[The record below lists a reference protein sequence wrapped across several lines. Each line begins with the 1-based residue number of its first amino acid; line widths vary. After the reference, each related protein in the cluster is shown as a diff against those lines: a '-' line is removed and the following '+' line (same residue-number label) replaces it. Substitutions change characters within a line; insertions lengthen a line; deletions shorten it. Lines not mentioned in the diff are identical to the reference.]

1 MFAPFVWVF
10 VLGIA
15 IILRCWREIAN
26 QAYANVQR
34 RRLIERRR
42 LLHEFD
48 VDAKK
53 WTDLAI
59 ARDGLPFDRPDLKGK
74 GDDYNAL
81 ELHLY
86 GNTKNEGLRKRVF
99 KEGVEELRKADLRA
113 KSSQEQSK
121 TERKLRQTKDEIE
134 ELEKQ
139 KAVSARIIRDNV
151 NRAIPSLVI
160 VMWWGYML
168 LSRTAIEYFECKDN
182 TESVLLVADPQIRC
196 NFDKHLQW
204 KPVAL
209 IGFILYPV
217 GLFLAAF
224 GWLYVHRSSSKTRP
238 RVHVLATRASQIEKA
253 RADQV
258 EQFNA
263 RYGMM
268 YNCLRPQF
276 YLWICVDLGKKFS
289 IVGVKVLFPNDI
301 LLQSFVSMVVFV
313 TFGIMSTR
321 NPYVS
326 VNLNVAEMLATFM
339 NSITLI
345 AGFYFQLGIMDDVS
359 TQIATYVIISGL
371 AGTTIVL
378 TVIVVVEFFPWMKRL
393 FFLLKYNT
401 QTDIYKPDKIGTH
414 ESGPQGTSCYI
425 FASDS
430 AFRYWCWRTVRHPVF
445 DRLITATVMMS
456 VGCLI
461 SESVL
466 YDETFTSSAYVRIV
480 WFNSFI
486 NGIFVLE
493 AAVKI
498 IAMGFILGDGAYL
511 RDTFNCIDFL
521 VIMLQFI
528 LFAVNITT
536 NVTGARSARFVK
548 FARVAKVRVIRV
560 FRRFLQFNAVRG
572 EKFRL
577 MLLEAKAEDT
587 PALSES
593 IERLRVVFEP
603 RSAETMEYNLRVL
616 QPDVLRVA
624 QGLIDELYQEKF
636 DPELVAVY
644 ESQTDAVHQMV
655 QKRYH
660 DIVYEWLAFV
670 AEPGQKRAFLATLKN
685 IRDVAL
691 DLGPEGIAKEMLRQK
706 YDIAAILNTALYK
719 VPADVKTDT
728 RAYKRKI
735 AKDAKSFTSTKA
747 TISKQFNAFQASMQS
762 DDRVED
768 ALNQL
773 PLHSVEE
780 DSALAK
786 RRAENASVRIRNR
799 SLNASAKEK
808 IIQDDLQQ
816 KTSGAGELLAA
827 ASSVVAEDDVAPAAP
842 APVKSSGLLAR
853 FRKKKT

>member
-1 MFAPFVWVF
+1 VF

-26 QAYANVQR
+26 QAYANMQR

>member
-26 QAYANVQR
+26 QAYANMQR

>member
-26 QAYANVQR
+26 QAYANMQR

-685 IRDVAL
+685 IREVAL

>member
-1 MFAPFVWVF
+1 
-10 VLGIA
+10 
-15 IILRCWREIAN
+15 
-26 QAYANVQR
+26 
-34 RRLIERRR
+34 
-42 LLHEFD
+42 
-48 VDAKK
+48 
-53 WTDLAI
+53 
-59 ARDGLPFDRPDLKGK
+59 
-74 GDDYNAL
+74 
-81 ELHLY
+81 
-86 GNTKNEGLRKRVF
+86 
-99 KEGVEELRKADLRA
+99 
-113 KSSQEQSK
+113 
-121 TERKLRQTKDEIE
+121 
-134 ELEKQ
+134 
-139 KAVSARIIRDNV
+139 
-151 NRAIPSLVI
+151 
-160 VMWWGYML
+160 
-168 LSRTAIEYFECKDN
+168 
-182 TESVLLVADPQIRC
+182 
-196 NFDKHLQW
+196 
-204 KPVAL
+204 
-209 IGFILYPV
+209 
-217 GLFLAAF
+217 
-224 GWLYVHRSSSKTRP
+224 
-238 RVHVLATRASQIEKA
+238 
-253 RADQV
+253 
-258 EQFNA
+258 
-263 RYGMM
+263 
-268 YNCLRPQF
+268 
-276 YLWICVDLGKKFS
+276 
-289 IVGVKVLFPNDI
+289 
-301 LLQSFVSMVVFV
+301 
-313 TFGIMSTR
+313 
-321 NPYVS
+321 
-326 VNLNVAEMLATFM
+326 MLATFM

>member
-1 MFAPFVWVF
+1 
-10 VLGIA
+10 
-15 IILRCWREIAN
+15 
-26 QAYANVQR
+26 
-34 RRLIERRR
+34 
-42 LLHEFD
+42 
-48 VDAKK
+48 
-53 WTDLAI
+53 
-59 ARDGLPFDRPDLKGK
+59 
-74 GDDYNAL
+74 
-81 ELHLY
+81 
-86 GNTKNEGLRKRVF
+86 
-99 KEGVEELRKADLRA
+99 
-113 KSSQEQSK
+113 
-121 TERKLRQTKDEIE
+121 
-134 ELEKQ
+134 
-139 KAVSARIIRDNV
+139 
-151 NRAIPSLVI
+151 
-160 VMWWGYML
+160 
-168 LSRTAIEYFECKDN
+168 
-182 TESVLLVADPQIRC
+182 
-196 NFDKHLQW
+196 
-204 KPVAL
+204 
-209 IGFILYPV
+209 
-217 GLFLAAF
+217 
-224 GWLYVHRSSSKTRP
+224 
-238 RVHVLATRASQIEKA
+238 
-253 RADQV
+253 
-258 EQFNA
+258 
-263 RYGMM
+263 
-268 YNCLRPQF
+268 
-276 YLWICVDLGKKFS
+276 
-289 IVGVKVLFPNDI
+289 
-301 LLQSFVSMVVFV
+301 
-313 TFGIMSTR
+313 
-321 NPYVS
+321 
-326 VNLNVAEMLATFM
+326 
-339 NSITLI
+339 
-345 AGFYFQLGIMDDVS
+345 
-359 TQIATYVIISGL
+359 
-371 AGTTIVL
+371 
-378 TVIVVVEFFPWMKRL
+378 
-393 FFLLKYNT
+393 
-401 QTDIYKPDKIGTH
+401 
-414 ESGPQGTSCYI
+414 
-425 FASDS
+425 
-430 AFRYWCWRTVRHPVF
+430 
-445 DRLITATVMMS
+445 MMS

>member
-1 MFAPFVWVF
+1 M
-10 VLGIA
+10 
-15 IILRCWREIAN
+15 
-26 QAYANVQR
+26 Q
-34 RRLIERRR
+34 
-42 LLHEFD
+42 
-48 VDAKK
+48 
-53 WTDLAI
+53 
-59 ARDGLPFDRPDLKGK
+59 
-74 GDDYNAL
+74 
-81 ELHLY
+81 
-86 GNTKNEGLRKRVF
+86 
-99 KEGVEELRKADLRA
+99 
-113 KSSQEQSK
+113 
-121 TERKLRQTKDEIE
+121 
-134 ELEKQ
+134 
-139 KAVSARIIRDNV
+139 
-151 NRAIPSLVI
+151 
-160 VMWWGYML
+160 
-168 LSRTAIEYFECKDN
+168 DN

-577 MLLEAKAEDT
+577 MLL
-587 PALSES
+587 S
-593 IERLRVVFEP
+593 
-603 RSAETMEYNLRVL
+603 
-616 QPDVLRVA
+616 
-624 QGLIDELYQEKF
+624 LI
-636 DPELVAVY
+636 
-644 ESQTDAVHQMV
+644 H
-655 QKRYH
+655 
-660 DIVYEWLAFV
+660 I
-670 AEPGQKRAFLATLKN
+670 
-685 IRDVAL
+685 
-691 DLGPEGIAKEMLRQK
+691 
-706 YDIAAILNTALYK
+706 
-719 VPADVKTDT
+719 
-728 RAYKRKI
+728 
-735 AKDAKSFTSTKA
+735 
-747 TISKQFNAFQASMQS
+747 
-762 DDRVED
+762 
-768 ALNQL
+768 
-773 PLHSVEE
+773 
-780 DSALAK
+780 
-786 RRAENASVRIRNR
+786 
-799 SLNASAKEK
+799 
-808 IIQDDLQQ
+808 
-816 KTSGAGELLAA
+816 
-827 ASSVVAEDDVAPAAP
+827 
-842 APVKSSGLLAR
+842 
-853 FRKKKT
+853 